1 MDAGTVATVAGLLV
15 AAHYLHTLVRV
26 KFKRER
32 PEDLEKIGF
41 SLGALILLGFV
52 LALDVYELAAR
63 LGGNPAWTDP
73 GLTVAIGVKLA
84 SAAEDALQR
93 LLDAMRAVALASA
106 AATVAFWIASALTGG
121 LALLAAWAL
130 NIGLDA
136 LLALLRAVVMVA
148 QAVWAT
154 GQFYTVIGE
163 LAPLFRAFAPLGVAL
178 MAAPRTRRA
187 GAGIFALAVLMG
199 YAAPYALN
207 AATAAAT
214 LPQEPQPLEG
224 NVTVPAVVNVLQV
237 VTLPDGTN
245 ITVALPPGAVLE
257 VRVGNEAYVRPA
269 GVITPLPPNF
279 TLTRLYVTNALLIYE
294 HDEAGLLPLDV
305 RLPPA
310 PARLL
315 CTSGKLEDCEWVD
328 VTTVNITLPQ
338 SYFVAGDS
346 NGWGFLVAKL
356 GRFAVNLTLG
366 RARYAEWYGHSYPDL
381 SSRVIVYMKE
391 GWGHV
396 EKFNCTIA
404 GANTTCTRVTV
415 VLAGS
420 ISSVEVAKRGL
431 GRVVLNGTVRLLPAN
446 VTEHYAPPGYKLGD
460 ARWRLALEFNR
471 TAVAF
476 NASMPPGVVNI
487 TYVDMNGTKVA
498 SNVTVWDYATVIAPS
513 WGSVKKERV
522 LKGVFHSPIHW
533 PNTDFFSRVTVVA
546 TYPGEIAE
554 PAVIAISLAPYGA
567 PADSRLLLLAYD
579 PSFEVRKHEV
589 ELNELAR
596 SWLNLYPFLT
606 LAAAYFAAA
615 VFACDALSGLLGGP
629 SITMRFVP
637 SRWRGAYWGVAVGAI
652 VSGIVSLMSGRGLA
666 APGGAFLGKYESILY
681 FRRREL
687 ALLRQRFP
695 LVKLERAV
703 KERASRLASR
713 LGEWAATEQ
722 RILASK
728 LLGAVERAADAGLRR
743 KVVYWALFRI
753 VRSQTPYMIAATAA
767 RFAWHLFEHRQSRLA
782 TALLAA
788 AADTLRSEAYRRHG
802 ALAPIYAPRLLKA
815 AAALDAARILLTPEL
830 LAWRLTARVALGAVY
845 RDVVFRGAQLAAAMA
860 ALKAAQVA
868 ALAAKDQQLLQRLK
882 SAEEALA
889 RRAMKPGEALQI
901 AKEAWLAH
909 KGEVEAW
916 LAQVRASAERLIEKA
931 GKIENREELIAT
943 LKEVKELE
951 DALKGALPHAPQEL
965 RPRIEEAVR
974 ALKVADR
981 ALFAALGAIEALG
994 EAEGKVQVITI
1005 MPQQREK
1012 KPAAPVA
1019 GWEKWLAEVGL
1030 PLEQAHSTGTKLNEM
1045 KGGLLESALELLRLV
1060 GREKAIAAIRAALRD
1075 VGDPALR
1082 GLLDALEG
1090 RPPDARAVMWGSA
1103 EYIRGYASITPER
1116 IIELLA
1122 RGRGKDALE
1131 AARLAVKE
1139 LLGEKVH
1146 VPPHLEQQFVQM
1158 QVRLRWGDELTVVLE
1173 RLGLP
1178 PARWVSTLQPD
1189 VVIAYALSEAAKTG
1203 KAEELLR
1210 TLGKRY
1216 LTPVVEGAVDAV
1228 RGAKPEDLLERLEK
1242 RDGYALGYAI
1252 ASPERFAAAV
1262 AQALAE
1268 RLGFKVQTA
1277 AQLGALAAA
1286 REILHFESVGRVTER
1301 VDAARS
1307 FTAKLLLEAM
1317 YGVDE
1322 KLARLIWQLDAARSA
1337 LQDAAARGDVDMAE
1351 ALARGFEATLQ
1362 LRELRG
1368 ELRQQLPPDRYE
1380 ALKAEV
1386 RAWREAFASS
1396 LLAAE
1401 SFAKFMESLSEL
1413 VPPEKPAPAAA
1424 RDLAEGRPTL
1434 EELLASVQRGEVEA
1448 ARRID
1453 LWDAMRLSP
1462 EEAARVYRHVEDPFA
1477 RGVLKAKIGLEP
1489 STPEERLGYLYVRVG
1504 ELDIPVTARQA
1515 VREVIEGCVGE
1526 GLPTGEEVK
1535 RALSE
1540 AYEGARGGDERSLAQ
1555 YLVMSAV
1562 LGIEPGEALASLREG
1577 AAEAASREAEAAVA
1591 ARREAAR
1598 LESDAAM
1605 LKAADGLCG
1614 EAVER
1619 VPSLRLALS
1628 EGASTALKA
1637 LRESEER
1644 AAREALLEARQLLD
1658 KAASMYRDLLSRSPE
1673 LKEVVMERIAKV
1685 SEMLAAIEQAL
1696 EELEGGG

>member
-1 MDAGTVATVAGLLV
+1 MDAGIVSTIAGLLLL
-15 AAHYLHTLVRV
+15 AHYLYTVFKVRN
-26 KFKRER
+26 RLSSRDELQR
-32 PEDLEKIGF
+32 LGF
-41 SLGALILLGFV
+41 SIGALILLGFI
-52 LALDVYELAAR
+52 LTINVYEFAAR
-63 LGGNPAWTDP
+63 LGGNPAWTDYAV
-73 GLTVAIGVKLA
+73 TVKVGEVMKR
-84 SAAEDALQR
+84 AAEDALQR

-121 LALLAAWAL
+121 VALLAAWTL

-207 AATAAAT
+207 AAAAAAT

-245 ITVALPPGAVLE
+245 MTVALPPGAVLE

-328 VTTVNITLPQ
+328 VSTVNITLPQ

-346 NGWGFLVAKL
+346 NGWGFLIAE
-356 GRFAVNLTLG
+356 GRFAVDLKL
-366 RARYAEWYGHSYPDL
+366 RKPEKPADWYRYEHPSL
-381 SSRVIVYMKE
+381 SSRVIVYMRE
-391 GWGHV
+391 GWGSV
-396 EKFNCTIA
+396 EKVNCTVA
-404 GANTTCTRVTV
+404 GVNTTCTVVKV
-415 VLAGS
+415 VLKGS
-420 ISSVEVAKRGL
+420 IRDVKVERRGL
-431 GRVVLNGTVRLLPAN
+431 GRVVVNGTVKLLPAN
-446 VTEHYAPPGYKLGD
+446 VTVHYAPPGYKLGD

-476 NASMPPGVVNI
+476 NASMPPGAVEIAFEEV
-487 TYVDMNGTKVA
+487 NGTRVA

-513 WGSVKKERV
+513 WGSVRRERV

-533 PNTDFFSRVTVVA
+533 PNTDFFSRVTLVA

-629 SITMRFVP
+629 SITMRFLP
-637 SRWRGAYWGVAVGAI
+637 TRWRGAYWGVAIGALVG
-652 VSGIVSLMSGRGLA
+652 GIVSLLGGRGLA

-728 LLGAVERAADAGLRR
+728 LLGAVERAAGAGLRR

-753 VRSQTPYMIAATAA
+753 VRSQTPYTILAVTA
-767 RFAWHLFEHRQSRLA
+767 RFAWQLWEHRQSRLA

-815 AAALDAARILLTPEL
+815 AAALDAARTLLTPEL
-830 LAWRLTARVALGAVY
+830 VAWRLTARVALGTAY

-868 ALAAKDQQLLQRLK
+868 ALAAKDQQLLQRLRE
-882 SAEEALA
+882 AEAGLA
-889 RRAMKPGEALQI
+889 RREVKPSEALRI
-901 AKEAWLAH
+901 AREAWLLH
-909 KGEVEAW
+909 KGEVETW
-916 LAQVRASAERLIEKA
+916 LAQVRASAERLVEKA
-931 GKIENREELIAT
+931 GRIEKREELIAV

-951 DALKGALPHAPQEL
+951 DALKGALPHAPAEL
-965 RPRIEEAVR
+965 KARIEEAVR
-974 ALKVADR
+974 ALKAADR
-981 ALFAALGAIEALG
+981 ALFAALGALEALG

-1012 KPAAPVA
+1012 KPAAVA

-1030 PLEQAHSTGTKLNEM
+1030 QLNQAYEIGAKLNEM
-1045 KGGLLESALELLRLV
+1045 KGGLLESALELLRV
-1060 GREKAIAAIRAALRD
+1060 VDREKAI
-1075 VGDPALR
+1075 
-1082 GLLDALEG
+1082 
-1090 RPPDARAVMWGSA
+1090 
-1103 EYIRGYASITPER
+1103 
-1116 IIELLA
+1116 
-1122 RGRGKDALE
+1122 
-1131 AARLAVKE
+1131 
-1139 LLGEKVH
+1139 
-1146 VPPHLEQQFVQM
+1146 
-1158 QVRLRWGDELTVVLE
+1158 
-1173 RLGLP
+1173 
-1178 PARWVSTLQPD
+1178 
-1189 VVIAYALSEAAKTG
+1189 
-1203 KAEELLR
+1203 
-1210 TLGKRY
+1210 
-1216 LTPVVEGAVDAV
+1216 
-1228 RGAKPEDLLERLEK
+1228 
-1242 RDGYALGYAI
+1242 
-1252 ASPERFAAAV
+1252 
-1262 AQALAE
+1262 
-1268 RLGFKVQTA
+1268 
-1277 AQLGALAAA
+1277 
-1286 REILHFESVGRVTER
+1286 
-1301 VDAARS
+1301 
-1307 FTAKLLLEAM
+1307 
-1317 YGVDE
+1317 
-1322 KLARLIWQLDAARSA
+1322 
-1337 LQDAAARGDVDMAE
+1337 
-1351 ALARGFEATLQ
+1351 
-1362 LRELRG
+1362 
-1368 ELRQQLPPDRYE
+1368 
-1380 ALKAEV
+1380 
-1386 RAWREAFASS
+1386 
-1396 LLAAE
+1396 
-1401 SFAKFMESLSEL
+1401 
-1413 VPPEKPAPAAA
+1413 
-1424 RDLAEGRPTL
+1424 
-1434 EELLASVQRGEVEA
+1434 
-1448 ARRID
+1448 
-1453 LWDAMRLSP
+1453 
-1462 EEAARVYRHVEDPFA
+1462 
-1477 RGVLKAKIGLEP
+1477 
-1489 STPEERLGYLYVRVG
+1489 
-1504 ELDIPVTARQA
+1504 
-1515 VREVIEGCVGE
+1515 
-1526 GLPTGEEVK
+1526 
-1535 RALSE
+1535 
-1540 AYEGARGGDERSLAQ
+1540 
-1555 YLVMSAV
+1555 
-1562 LGIEPGEALASLREG
+1562 
-1577 AAEAASREAEAAVA
+1577 
-1591 ARREAAR
+1591 
-1598 LESDAAM
+1598 
-1605 LKAADGLCG
+1605 
-1614 EAVER
+1614 
-1619 VPSLRLALS
+1619 
-1628 EGASTALKA
+1628 
-1637 LRESEER
+1637 
-1644 AAREALLEARQLLD
+1644 
-1658 KAASMYRDLLSRSPE
+1658 
-1673 LKEVVMERIAKV
+1673 
-1685 SEMLAAIEQAL
+1685 
-1696 EELEGGG
+1696 